1 MRHTIRPRSPLAA
14 LGLACAATLMP
25 AAHAADPLVRIGLA
39 APVTGGVAHL
49 GKDDENGAR

>member
-1 MRHTIRPRSPLAA
+1 MRHTIRPRAPLAA

-39 APVTGGVAHL
+39 APLTGGVAHL
-49 GKDDENGAR
+49 GKDDENGVR